1 MAVKF
6 TAVAAATLAAGT
18 PAEGE
23 YVRTTDTKKLY
34 MGDGATQG
42 GILIG
47 PVAAGTGDVTVSG
60 TPADGQIAIWTDG
73 DTIEGDSALSFATAT
88 DTLSIAASGN
98 LAFGTVTVLDDNAGT
113 MTLSNVDALD
123 ATTEATIEA
132 AIDTL
137 ANLTSIQGCTV
148 TLADAGADAILGWD
162 DSAGAYENLTQDEVR
177 AIAGLAITDSP
188 QFAGINLGDAAD
200 TTITRTGAGAIA
212 VEGTAVLLSGGA
224 LGTPQ
229 SGILTNCTGLPT
241 TGVSN
246 SVNDQ
251 SSQTSYELAAA
262 DKNKTVILSSSSAV
276 TVNVDSDGITWAL
289 NDQVHF
295 LNLGS
300 GAVTI
305 QGGGTTPVTIHKASD
320 QTAVLAQYKAATLVF
335 ESDSAATLVG
345 GMGGA

>member
-229 SGILTNCTGLPT
+229 SGILTNCTGLPS
-241 TGVSN
+241 TGVTN
-246 SVNDQ
+246 SVNA
-251 SSQTSYELAAA
+251 QTGTTYTVVAT
-262 DKNKTVILSSSSAV
+262 DVGKTITLSNASPV
-276 TVNVDSDGITWAL
+276 TVTVDSNNITFSSG
-289 NDQVHF
+289 QQIHF
-295 LNLGS
+295 LNLGA

-305 QGGGTTPVTIHKASD
+305 QGGGTVAVTISQAAN
-320 QTAVLAQYKAATLVF
+320 QTAVLAQYKGATLHFTGDTTAV
-335 ESDSAATLVG
+335 LIG
-345 GMGGA
+345 GMGAA